1 MSSCHAPAP
10 AGPVTGVLLVGNP
23 NTGKSTLFN
32 ALTGAR
38 QHVTN
43 APGTTVEL
51 QQGTWQT
58 GAGEVAV
65 VDLPEIGRASWRE
78 RV

>member
-1 MSSCHAPAP
+1 VSSCHGSPS
-10 AGPVTGVLLVGNP
+10 AGTTGLLLVGNP

-51 QQGTWQT
+51 Q
-58 GAGEVAV
+58 
-65 VDLPEIGRASWRE
+65 
-78 RV
+78 